1 MVRGCTVADRGAPMT
16 LATDRFRNRILEAL
30 PEGDRNELLH
40 DFQEVPLDFKQL
52 LHEPGEPTPHVY
64 FPIAGAISLL
74 TVLQDGWAVELG
86 TVGDEGMIDIAVFLG
101 LKNSESRCVVQV
113 PGRALRM
120 PSEKFRRR
128 LEEMPEFRRVVGAY
142 VMEFFTMVAQ
152 TSACNR
158 IHSATQRCARWILM
172 TQDRVHGSDFP
183 ITQQFLSEMLG
194 VNRPTVSN
202 AAVALSDLSLIAYR
216 HGKMKV
222 LNREGLR
229 AASCEC
235 YELIRER
242 FDRLGGG
249 EEIQRH
255 NNGDM

>member
-1 MVRGCTVADRGAPMT
+1 MVIGVDH
-16 LATDRFRNRILEAL
+16 LRNRILQAL
-30 PEGDRNELLH
+30 PEPERIQLLH
-40 DFQEVPLDFKQL
+40 DFQEVPLNFKQS
-52 LHEPGEPTPHVY
+52 LHEPGEPTPYVH

-86 TVGDEGMIDIAVFLG
+86 TVGDEGMIDISVFLG

-113 PGRALRM
+113 PGLALRM
-120 PSEKFRRR
+120 PSEKFRRH
-128 LEEMPEFRRVVGAY
+128 LAEVPAFHHVVGAY

-172 TQDRVHGSDFP
+172 TQDRVHGDDFP
-183 ITQQFLSEMLG
+183 LTQQFLSEMLG

-202 AAVALSDLSLIAYR
+202 AEVTLSDQGLIAYR

-222 LNREGLR
+222 LDREGLK

-235 YELIRER
+235 YQLIRDR
-242 FDRLGGG
+242 FDRLGGAAG
-249 EEIQRH
+249 MPGPGTSGSVPKPGQQTR
-255 NNGDM
+255 NAN